1 MLDAFKKRRRLFT
14 IATVMLVAAVVVV
27 LFVPEA
33 RAQVQ
38 QLSEVGAATGLPETD
53 IRVVV
58 ARIIRTAILLVGII
72 FFAIVVYGGFIWMTS
87 AGEAEKINRAKAI
100 LRNGAIGLVII
111 LSSYAIASF
120 VLNALLGGG
129 IFSPISSQTPTGVEP
144 LSGSLGSGIIQD
156 HWPQRGAM
164 DIPRNTKIIITFKEP
179 IAIESM
185 GVDQVAGVG
194 TPEIADDV
202 YTLNDANVLI
212 YKNVDEEAGALA
224 PEQVNVM
231 TTEDQTIWVFDP
243 VELLG
248 SALEETNY
256 TVVLENSIMK
266 ADGTDAFTGSYSGGY
281 EWSFEVSTL
290 VDLTP
295 PYVRSVNPAHDSEKA
310 RNIVVQV
317 NFNEAMDPTAVAGVF
332 QNGSGFTNLIA
343 EELLGNDQ
351 TSIIEGTWT
360 ISNAY
365 RTVEFVTF
373 DACGEDPCGDPI
385 FCLPANIDLQVTAY
399 AATLGAEPPE
409 AAGFPY
415 DGAVDIAGN
424 SLDGGNNNHNDSATE
439 TSSANGT
446 AEGPDIDNYVW
457 AFSTTGD
464 TNDIVPSVY
473 RFYPTQDAEEVALDS
488 PVEVYF
494 WADDGTGTG
503 PGVPMMSSTLNNS
516 NIGIVPVS
524 NDPQVPTHE
533 LSYRIDVTA
542 LYEGEVEEPPYEN
555 APVVSTMASI
565 DHGLFLESDELV
577 RTWDYYP
584 FIFNGVKSAYQIC
597 YYPAQGP
604 GSANPATGGPEDC
617 DVDNTQ
623 NPSCCEGQASP
634 NCSL

>member
-1 MLDAFKKRRRLFT
+1 
-14 IATVMLVAAVVVV
+14 MLVAAFAVAF
-27 LFVPEA
+27 FVPEA
-33 RAQVQ
+33 WAQVE

-58 ARIIRTAILLVGII
+58 ARIIRTAILLVGVI
-72 FFAIVVYGGFIWMTS
+72 FFAIVVYGGFVWMTS
-87 AGEAEKINRAKAI
+87 AGEAEKINRAKMI

-111 LSSYAIASF
+111 LASYAIASF

-129 IFSPISSQTPTGVEP
+129 LFSPISSQDIDGVEP
-144 LSGSLGSGIIQD
+144 LSGSLGGGIIQD
-156 HWPQRGAM
+156 HWPQRNAM

-185 GVDQVAGVG
+185 GIDQIAGAG
-194 TPEIADDV
+194 TPEITDDV
-202 YTLNDANVLI
+202 YTLNNANVLI
-212 YKNVDEEAGALA
+212 YKNVDEEAGALE

-256 TVVLENSIMK
+256 TVVLENSILK
-266 ADGTDAFTGSYSGGY
+266 ADGTAAFTGGYSGGY

-295 PYVRSVNPAHDSEKA
+295 PYVRSVDPAHDSEKA
-310 RNIVVQV
+310 RNIVVQI

-332 QNGSGFTNLIA
+332 ENGSGFTNIIA
-343 EELLGNDQ
+343 EELLGNNQ
-351 TSIIEGTWT
+351 TSTIEGTWT
-360 ISNAY
+360 ISNGY
-365 RTVEFVTF
+365 QTVEFVTF
-373 DACGEDPCGDPI
+373 DQCGEDPCGDPI
-385 FCLPANIDLQVTAY
+385 YCLPSTADIRVTAY

-415 DGAVDIAGN
+415 DGAVDVASN
-424 SLDGGNNNHNDSATE
+424 SLDGGNNNHNEFSTE
-439 TSSANGT
+439 TSSADGT
-446 AEGPDIDNYVW
+446 AEGPDIDNYAW
-457 AFSTTGD
+457 AFSTTGE
-464 TNDIVPSVY
+464 TNDVVPSVY
-473 RFYPTQDAEEVALDS
+473 RLFPDLGAEEVALDS
-488 PVEVYF
+488 LVEVYF
-494 WADDGTGTG
+494 LADDGTGTG

-516 NIGIVPVS
+516 NIGIVPIS

-533 LSYRIDVTA
+533 LSYRTDVTA
-542 LYEGEVEEPPYEN
+542 LYEGEVEDPPYEN
-555 APVVSTMASI
+555 APIVSTMVSI

-584 FIFNGVKSAYQIC
+584 FVFNGVKSAYQIC

-604 GSANPATGGPEDC
+604 GSVNPATGGPEDC
-617 DVDNTQ
+617 DVDNTT
-623 NPSCCEGQASP
+623 NPSCCESQPLP